1 MKRRVFLLDIIR
13 IVFAL
18 LVFARHSI
26 SMYRCVWFSAN
37 INTIITSLTGAIM
50 TCFFVMS
57 GFSIRMS
64 SVGKRLN
71 DGKEILGFYKKRL
84 LTILPTYYLLNICY
98 AFIVDGQTQD
108 ALRLLPIQLVG
119 ISAPFRS
126 LFGIFVTGGTWFVSC
141 ILIAYFVYPL
151 LHQILTQL
159 NWRKKLLIVVA
170 LVFLRYYS
178 ARIDVIYK
186 LESNYANPFFR
197 GMDFAIGVF
206 LYDLLAY
213 EFAGWQKKTLLGIS
227 SGILILAA
235 AYCLRGR
242 TAAIVPL
249 AGRYVPVM
257 VMFAC
262 VLFISLNVRCAFLE
276 RSKVLSYLSK
286 LTYSFYLMHMLAW
299 KLSDVLFAPQ
309 ISRMRIVYSL
319 CISVVLAVIGERVT
333 WLVQK
338 LLTRKKEK
346 AIPAPANEA

>member
-1 MKRRVFLLDIIR
+1 MKRRVFLLDIVR

-26 SMYRCVWFSAN
+26 SMYQCIWFNAN
-37 INTIITSLTGAIM
+37 INTIIKTLTGAIM
-50 TCFFVMS
+50 SCFFVMS

-64 SVGKRLN
+64 SMGKQLN
-71 DGKEILGFYKKRL
+71 DGKQILGFYKKRL

-98 AFIVDGQTQD
+98 AFIIDGQMQD

-119 ISAPFRS
+119 MSAPFRG

-151 LHQILTQL
+151 LHQILSQL
-159 NWRKKLLIVVA
+159 NWGKKLLIVVI
-170 LVFLRYYS
+170 LLFLRYYS
-178 ARIDVIYK
+178 SWIDKVYS
-186 LESNYANPFFR
+186 LDSNYANPFFR
-197 GMDFAIGVF
+197 GMEFAMGVF
-206 LYDLLAY
+206 LYDLLAHD
-213 EFAGWQKKTLLGIS
+213 FAGWQKKTLLGVS
-227 SGILILAA
+227 SGVLLLAA

-242 TAAIVPL
+242 TAAVVSL
-249 AGRYVPVM
+249 AGRYVPVI
-257 VMFAC
+257 VMFIC
-262 VLFISLNVRCAFLE
+262 VLFISLQLRCAFLE

-286 LTYSFYLMHMLAW
+286 LTYPFYLMHMLAW

-309 ISRMRIVYSL
+309 TPRMRIVCSL
-319 CISVVLAVIGERVT
+319 CISVVLSVIAERVS